1 MRAAPGPRLVRTLG
15 TWTPFSAQVNFSRPK
30 GRTQPRLGGPNAL
43 YDTYQQLGCERG
55 SRLPPHAAPGPCN
68 GLLTA
73 DSRLH
78 TVYGRV
84 IAGRGRDG
92 DRGGNGRLWRAGR
105 VVGVLGSSY
114 SAQLHA
120 RRPLVRFYGPCGYTA
135 SRRRVN
141 QGLQWPWPATHCLDA
156 PECRPYQKISFRR
169 FSRAMGGSAA
179 PRTRPLPTCGA
190 RGCG

>member
-1 MRAAPGPRLVRTLG
+1 MG
-15 TWTPFSAQVNFSRPK
+15 TWAPFSAQVNFSRPK

-84 IAGRGRDG
+84 IAGRGRAG
-92 DRGGNGRLWRAGR
+92 DRGGNGRRWRAR
-105 VVGVLGSSY
+105 WVVGVLGSSY

-120 RRPLVRFYGPCGYTA
+120 RRPLVRFYRPRGYTA
-135 SRRRVN
+135 GRRRVN

-156 PECRPYQKISFRR
+156 PECRPDQKISFRR